1 MPAKDSTEKY
11 LFVHKTR
18 VHVNNKQV
26 NFFRGCAGFRRV
38 AYNWALAYIKDAW
51 EQREERISTSKA
63 DMAFNA
69 IKRDE
74 FPWAYDYPSCVG
86 QIAIKYDLRSAFDG
100 FFRRVKKNLKLRN
113 MTKSAKGTADAP
125 GKNVKQKS
133 GLNREI
139 LNSGL
144 YEIRRQLEY
153 KTQRHKG
160 MLLAVDPKF
169 TSQMC
174 SECGHVAK
182 ENRKS
187 QAVFICSKCGFSAN
201 ADVNAAINIKQRGI
215 LELSAETLK
224 AGPG

>member
-1 MPAKDSTEKY
+1 MGVAKRVTLSTGEMFDNPQKLQCLDKRKRCIQKKMSKRQMPGKGKRPSKRWQKLNQSAK
-11 LFVHKTR
+11 R
-18 VHVNNKQV
+18 VDTK
-26 NFFRGCAGFRRV
+26 
-38 AYNWALAYIKDAW
+38 
-51 EQREERISTSKA
+51 
-63 DMAFNA
+63 
-69 IKRDE
+69 
-74 FPWAYDYPSCVG
+74 
-86 QIAIKYDLRSAFDG
+86 RSAL
-100 FFRRVKKNLKLRN
+100 RKEQANQITAELAKNKSLVVIEDLKLRN
-113 MTKSAKGTADAP
+113 MTRSAKGTADAP

-187 QAVFICSKCGFSAN
+187 QAVFTCSKCGFSAN